1 MIPAGAI
8 RPVFDCPGFL
18 SMVFY
23 LATGTASG
31 VFRAVNR
38 SAFYHF
44 SAASDGPD
52 LTIKAVNEGR
62 DIKHGVNGDLRQKG
76 KIATLGGFI
85 DP

>member
-1 MIPAGAI
+1 
-8 RPVFDCPGFL
+8 
-18 SMVFY
+18 MVFY
-23 LATGTASG
+23 VKTGTAPG